1 MSFVSFIPLILATGQ
16 QCPCINVRSRVKVC
30 HTQDLSAEQLL
41 LVSVSSAVSSP
52 CAEPFLA

>member
-1 MSFVSFIPLILATGQ
+1 MSFVSFVPLIQATGQ

-41 LVSVSSAVSSP
+41 LVSVSSP